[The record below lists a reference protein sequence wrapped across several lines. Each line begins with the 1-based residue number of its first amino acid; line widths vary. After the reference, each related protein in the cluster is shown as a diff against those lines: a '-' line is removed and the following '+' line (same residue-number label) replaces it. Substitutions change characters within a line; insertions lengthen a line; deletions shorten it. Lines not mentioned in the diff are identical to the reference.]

1 MDQIQNNRKEP
12 AIIIN
17 DLYKI
22 YRVGSNK
29 VYALNGIDLTI
40 YKGEF
45 CAVVGTSGS
54 GKSTLL
60 NMLAGLEKPTKGEI
74 IIGNKHIERFNENR
88 LVRFRRESVGFIFQ
102 SFNLLPA
109 MTAIENVA
117 LPLTFKGI
125 SKNSRL
131 KMASKML
138 DLVGLSTHKKHKP
151 NQLSGGQQQRVG
163 IARALVVN
171 PQIIFA
177 DEPTGNLD
185 SHTSEEVMTLMK
197 EIVRKKNQTMIMV
210 THDIRLASYADR
222 IFHIIDGKIVK
233 IEERNRVTTKK
244 NLEEIGKNQELELID
259 I

>member
-1 MDQIQNNRKEP
+1 
-12 AIIIN
+12 
-17 DLYKI
+17 
-22 YRVGSNK
+22 
-29 VYALNGIDLTI
+29 
-40 YKGEF
+40 
-45 CAVVGTSGS
+45 
-54 GKSTLL
+54 
-60 NMLAGLEKPTKGEI
+60 
-74 IIGNKHIERFNENR
+74 
-88 LVRFRRESVGFIFQ
+88 
-102 SFNLLPA
+102 
-109 MTAIENVA
+109 MTAVENVA
-117 LPLTFKGI
+117 LPLTFKGV
-125 SKNSRL
+125 SKSARL

-210 THDIRLASYADR
+210 THDIKLANYADR

-233 IEERNRVTTKK
+233 IEERNTVTRKES
-244 NLEEIGKNQELELID
+244 LEEIGKNQELELID